1 MQKRLLAAL
10 LAVASAFSLCACSEK
25 GEEIATGS
33 FDIDKNI
40 VLNEGF
46 GNFKDR
52 LNAIYDEPDDLINYG
67 GQNTIPIVEFDDAV
81 YVAGKNSNFYTR
93 FLYYTLVEIKSSDIS
108 NAALYG
114 INAKDDPS
122 FWNSF
127 AVDTDKTRKELVLE
141 KAKNAAYYST
151 VANAVME
158 EYGFKK
164 SDTHL
169 LSYQNLLTLYGNEQ
183 AIRDHYAAYGLG
195 DNYLLP
201 YLEQYSAYS
210 EFREYLVGIDGKM
223 YPTDE
228 EAKQFFKDECLY
240 FEQIVFSYVYT
251 DENGYICPK
260 TAEDITES
268 RKKGETVYAEIL
280 ADERMFDR
288 NMHLTEH
295 SEWSENVYGYTYIPN
310 EILPELEEAYFKLAP
325 GEITAVETS
334 LGYYIIRALEKTDKA
349 FEDSNSRIIDAYCD
363 ITFKA
368 EMNKHADKI
377 SINDS
382 EFSKYTFEDVLVFNN

>member
-1 MQKRLLAAL
+1 MQKRLLAIL
-10 LAVASAFSLCACSEK
+10 LSVTSVLYICACSAK

-33 FDIDKNI
+33 FDIDQNT
-40 VLNEGF
+40 VLHEGF
-46 GNFKDR
+46 NNFKDR
-52 LNAIYDEPDDLINYG
+52 LEGVYDEPDDLIEYG

-81 YVAGKNSNFYTR
+81 YVSGKNSKFYTR

-127 AVDTDKTRKELVLE
+127 AVDTNKTRKELVLE

-151 VANAVME
+151 IANAVME
-158 EYGFKK
+158 DYGFKK
-164 SDTHL
+164 SDTYL
-169 LSYQNLLTLYGNEQ
+169 LSYQNLLSLYGNEQ

-210 EFREYLVGIDGKM
+210 EFREYLVGVDGKL
-223 YPTDE
+223 YPTDD
-228 EAKQFFKDECLY
+228 EAKKFFKDKCLH
-240 FEQIVFSYVYT
+240 FEQIVFNYVYT
-251 DENGYICPK
+251 DENGYTYPK
-260 TAEDITES
+260 NDSDIAEA
-268 RKKGETVYAEIL
+268 RKKGEAVYAEIQ

-310 EILPELEEAYFKLAP
+310 EILPELEEAYFKLKP

-349 FEDSNSRIIDAYCD
+349 YEDSNSRIIDAYCD

-368 EMNKHADKI
+368 EMDKHADKL

-382 EFSKYTFEDVLVFNN
+382 EFSKYSFEDVLVFKD